1 MNLQR
6 TYFHTTMN
14 KILYYKIF
22 HETTFQYSAPASFSH
37 NIAKLKPV
45 DNDCQKLIEHQLV
58 ITPNTLNVD
67 QYQDYFGN
75 TATQLFIK
83 ESHDKLSVVANSIVA
98 IDVEMIKQKI
108 DSYNDINISLQD
120 LKNYLTKN
128 FDPEVIFIK
137 QFLFTSE
144 LIKYP
149 NEEIID
155 YVKQSFMKYDNIFL
169 AVEDF
174 VQRIFNDFEFV
185 SGFSDIA
192 TPVCTI
198 FKEKKGVCQDF
209 ASLAIA
215 SLRAMGIPTRYAS
228 GYIQTIPAEGKE
240 KLFGAD
246 ASHAW
251 FSVYLGKY
259 GWIDFDPTNNKIP
272 NEEYILLGY
281 GRDYNDITPLKGV
294 MQGSGSST
302 LSVSV
307 DIALVEDK
315 KTNKLEQMQEN
326 QIQQLQEQ

>member
-1 MNLQR
+1 
-6 TYFHTTMN
+6 MN
-14 KILYYKIF
+14 KTIYYKIF
-22 HETTFQYSAPASFSH
+22 HETVFQYSAPASFSH

-45 DNDCQKLIEHQLV
+45 DNDSQKLIEHQL
-58 ITPNTLNVD
+58 IINPNTLNID

-83 ESHDKLSVVANSIVA
+83 ESHDKLSVVANSVVA
-98 IDVEMIKQKI
+98 VDVEMIHQKI
-108 DSYNDINISLQD
+108 DAYNNISITLQD
-120 LKNYLTKN
+120 LKSYLTEN

-155 YVKQSFMKYDNIFL
+155 YVKQSFIKYDNIFL
-169 AVEDF
+169 AVKDF
-174 VQRIFNDFEFV
+174 VDRIFNDFEFV
-185 SGFSDIA
+185 SGFSDIS

-228 GYIQTIPAEGKE
+228 GYIQTIPPEGKE

-251 FSVYLGKY
+251 FSIYLGKY
-259 GWIDFDPTNNKIP
+259 GWVDFDPTNNKIP

-307 DIALVEDK
+307 DISLRDAIQNMKFEQIPK
-315 KTNKLEQMQEN
+315 IQMQ
-326 QIQQLQEQ
+326 QFQEQ